1 MEFLSLV
8 IVVLAAFLTPIIV
21 NRLNINFL
29 PVVVAEI
36 LMGIVIGNSFLNIV
50 ERDSILNIL
59 STLGFIFLMFL
70 SGLEI
75 DFKAFKKDKR
85 ARQGQNDDESS
96 IPGHLNLALTV
107 FAFIMIISIL
117 LAYVFEWLGLVD
129 DVLLMV
135 IIISTISLGVVVP
148 TLKEMNIMRTTIGQ
162 FILLV
167 AVLADL
173 VTMILLTVYGA
184 INGQGGSTIWLIGI
198 LVVFTAIS
206 YILGVQF
213 KRMSFLQKL
222 MDGTTQI
229 GIRAV
234 FALIIL
240 LVALAEGVGAENI
253 LGAFLAGVVVSLL
266 NPDEEMVEK
275 LDSFGYG
282 FFIPIFFIMVGVDL
296 NIPSLIKEPKLLII
310 IPILIVAFIISKLIP
325 VMFIRR
331 WFDMKTTIA
340 SAFLLTSTLSLVIA
354 AAKISER
361 LNAISAETSGILIL
375 SAVIT
380 CVFVPIIF
388 KKLFPVPDEFNRK
401 IEVSLI
407 GKNQL
412 TIPIAQNLT
421 SQLYDV
427 TLYYRKDLSDRRQ
440 LSDDITMI
448 EIADYEQDVLE
459 RLGLFDRDIVV
470 CATNDDDINRKV
482 AKLAKAHQVERVI
495 CRLESTTDD
504 TELVDSGIEI
514 FSSYLSNKILLKGLI
529 ETPNML
535 NILSNVETSL
545 YEIQMLNYKY
555 ENIQLRNFPF
565 GGDIIFVRII
575 RNNES
580 IVPHG
585 DTQLRYGDR
594 LIVTGAKEYVDEL
607 KQELEFY
614 F

>member
-96 IPGHLNLALTV
+96 IPGHLNLGLTV

-117 LAYVFEWLGLVD
+117 LAYVFKWLGLVD

-535 NILSNVETSL
+535 NLLSNVETSL

>member
-85 ARQGQNDDESS
+85 ARQGQNNDESS

-310 IPILIVAFIISKLIP
+310 IPILIVAFIVSKLIP

-535 NILSNVETSL
+535 NLLSNVETSL

>member
-117 LAYVFEWLGLVD
+117 LAYVFKWLGLVD

-514 FSSYLSNKILLKGLI
+514 FSSYLSNKILLKSLI

-535 NILSNVETSL
+535 NLLSNVETSL

>member
-117 LAYVFEWLGLVD
+117 LAYVFKWLGLVD

-206 YILGVQF
+206 YILGVKF

-325 VMFIRR
+325 VMYIRR

-388 KKLFPVPDEFNRK
+388 KKMFPVPDEFNRK

-495 CRLESTTDD
+495 CRLESITDD
-504 TELVDSGIEI
+504 TELVDLGIEI

-535 NILSNVETSL
+535 NLLSNVETSL

>member
-1 MEFLSLV
+1 MGFLSLV
-8 IVVLAAFLTPIIV
+8 IVVVAAFLTPIIV

-36 LMGIVIGNSFLNIV
+36 LMGIIIGHSFLNIV
-50 ERDSILNIL
+50 ERDSVLNIL

-75 DFKAFKKDKR
+75 DFKAFKKDSR
-85 ARQGQNDDESS
+85 SRQGKNKQEKNLPS
-96 IPGHLNLALTV
+96 HLNLALTV
-107 FAFIMIISIL
+107 FGFIMLISII
-117 LAYVFEWLGLVD
+117 LAYAFKWLGLVD

-173 VTMILLTVYGA
+173 VTMLLLTVYGA
-184 INGQGGSTIWLIGI
+184 INGHGGSTIWLTGI
-198 LVVFTAIS
+198 LIVFTIIF
-206 YILGVQF
+206 YIIGGLF

-240 LVALAEGVGAENI
+240 LVALAEGVGAEYI

-296 NIPSLIKEPKLLII
+296 NIPSLIKEPSLLLII
-310 IPILIVAFIISKLIP
+310 PVLILAFIVSKLIP
-325 VMFIRR
+325 VLFIKR
-331 WFDMKTTIA
+331 WFDTKTTIA

-354 AAKISER
+354 AAKIAEQ
-361 LNAISAETSGILIL
+361 LKTISAETSGILIL

-388 KKLFPVPDEFNRK
+388 KKMFPIPNEVNRR

-421 SQLYDV
+421 SQLYNIS
-427 TLYYRKDLSDRRQ
+427 LYYRKDLSDSRK
-440 LSDDITMI
+440 LSDEITMV
-448 EIADYEQDVLE
+448 EIADYEESLLA
-459 RLGLFDRDIVV
+459 RLGLFERDIIV
-470 CATNDDDINRKV
+470 CATNDDEINRNV
-482 AKLAKAHQVERVI
+482 ALMAKKYGVDRVI
-495 CRLESTTDD
+495 CRLESSNEDA
-504 TELVDSGIEI
+504 EIKAQGIEV
-514 FSSYLSNKILLKGLI
+514 FSNYLSNKILLKGLI

-535 NILSNVETSL
+535 NLLSNVETSL
-545 YEIQMLNYKY
+545 YEIQMLNHHY
-555 ENIQLRNFPF
+555 ENMQLRNFPF
-565 GGDIIFVRII
+565 GGDIIFVRIV

-585 DTQLRYGDR
+585 DTQLRYKDR
-594 LIVTGAKEYVDEL
+594 LIVTGSKEYVDEL

-614 F
+614 Y

>member
-117 LAYVFEWLGLVD
+117 LAYVFKWLGLVD

-184 INGQGGSTIWLIGI
+184 INGQGGSTIWLIGK

>member
-117 LAYVFEWLGLVD
+117 LAYVFKWLGLVD

-380 CVFVPIIF
+380 CAFVPIIF

>member
-117 LAYVFEWLGLVD
+117 LAYVFKWLGLVD

-482 AKLAKAHQVERVI
+482 AKLAKTHQVERVI

-535 NILSNVETSL
+535 NLLSNVETSL

-580 IVPHG
+580 IVPHE

>member
-117 LAYVFEWLGLVD
+117 LAYVFKWLGLVD

-184 INGQGGSTIWLIGI
+184 INGQGGSTIWLIGK

-535 NILSNVETSL
+535 NLLSNVETSL

>member
-1 MEFLSLV
+1 MGFLSLV
-8 IVVLAAFLTPIIV
+8 IVVVAAFLTPIIV

-36 LMGIVIGNSFLNIV
+36 LMGIIIGHSFLNLV
-50 ERDSILNIL
+50 ERDSVLNIL

-75 DFKAFKKDKR
+75 DFKAFKKDSR
-85 ARQGQNDDESS
+85 SRQGKNKQENNLPS
-96 IPGHLNLALTV
+96 HLNLALTV
-107 FAFIMIISIL
+107 FGFIMLISII
-117 LAYVFEWLGLVD
+117 LAYAFKWLGLVD

-173 VTMILLTVYGA
+173 VTMLLLTVYGA
-184 INGQGGSTIWLIGI
+184 INGHGGSTIWLTGI
-198 LVVFTAIS
+198 LIVFTIIF
-206 YILGVQF
+206 YIIGGLF

-240 LVALAEGVGAENI
+240 LVALAEGVGAEYI

-296 NIPSLIKEPKLLII
+296 NIPSLIKEPSLLLII
-310 IPILIVAFIISKLIP
+310 PVLILAFIVSKLIP
-325 VMFIRR
+325 VLFIKR
-331 WFDMKTTIA
+331 WFDTKTTIA

-354 AAKISER
+354 AAKIAEQ
-361 LNAISAETSGILIL
+361 LKTISAETSGILIL

-388 KKLFPVPDEFNRK
+388 KKMFPIPNEVNRR

-421 SQLYDV
+421 SQLYNIS
-427 TLYYRKDLSDRRQ
+427 LYYRKDLSDSRK
-440 LSDDITMI
+440 LSDEITMV
-448 EIADYEQDVLE
+448 EIADYEESLLA
-459 RLGLFDRDIVV
+459 RLGLFERDIMV
-470 CATNDDDINRKV
+470 CATNDDEINRNV
-482 AKLAKAHQVERVI
+482 ALMAKKYGVDRVI
-495 CRLESTTDD
+495 CRLESSNEDA
-504 TELVDSGIEI
+504 EIKAQGIEV
-514 FSSYLSNKILLKGLI
+514 FSNYLSNKILLKGLI

-535 NILSNVETSL
+535 NLLSNVETSL
-545 YEIQMLNYKY
+545 YEIQMLNHHY
-555 ENIQLRNFPF
+555 ENMQLRNFPF
-565 GGDIIFVRII
+565 GGDIIFVRIV

-585 DTQLRYGDR
+585 DTQLRYKDR
-594 LIVTGAKEYVDEL
+594 LIVTGSKEYVDEL

-614 F
+614 Y

>member
-75 DFKAFKKDKR
+75 DFKALKKDKR

-117 LAYVFEWLGLVD
+117 LAYVFKWLGLVD

>member
-75 DFKAFKKDKR
+75 HFKAFKKDKR

-117 LAYVFEWLGLVD
+117 LAYVFKWLGLVD

-535 NILSNVETSL
+535 NLLSNVETSL